1 MRTPGSMLIV
11 PAMVKGIVVCIYIYL
26 ASTVV
31 LVATSFQTARS
42 DEKGNAKSTSTGSF
56 CPRT

>member
-1 MRTPGSMLIV
+1 MRTPGGMLIV
-11 PAMVKGIVVCIYIYL
+11 PAMVKGIVVYIYL

-42 DEKGNAKSTSTGSF
+42 DEKGNAKSTST
-56 CPRT
+56 